1 MRANLLIA
9 AFPEAALNFV
19 VCDPESDE
27 QFERILAFEP
37 EIQKALD
44 YIQKK
49 GYELEDV
56 TIYGPQ
62 AYITKVSND
71 FEKED
76 APFAKYFDGKVTC
89 VCPGKE

>member
-1 MRANLLIA
+1 MKANLMIA

-27 QFERILAFEP
+27 QYERILAFEP
-37 EIQKALD
+37 ETQKALD
-44 YIQKK
+44 YIQEK
-49 GYELEDV
+49 GYKLEDV

-62 AYITKVSND
+62 AYITKVSSD

-76 APFAKYFDGKVTC
+76 APFAKYFAGKVTC
-89 VCPGKE
+89 VVPGKE

>member
-1 MRANLLIA
+1 M
-9 AFPEAALNFV
+9 

-37 EIQKALD
+37 ETQKALD
-44 YIQKK
+44 YIQEK

-62 AYITKVSND
+62 AYITKVSKD

-76 APFAKYFDGKVTC
+76 APFAKYFLRLSGEGVIYAKVYSRDH
-89 VCPGKE
+89 

>member
-1 MRANLLIA
+1 MKANLMIA

-27 QFERILAFEP
+27 QLERILAFEP
-37 EIQKALD
+37 EICKALD
-44 YIQKK
+44 FIQEK
-49 GYELEDV
+49 GYEIEDV

-62 AYITKVSND
+62 TYITKVSSD

-76 APFAKYFDGKVTC
+76 APLSKYFTGKVTC
-89 VCPGKE
+89 VFPGKE